1 MSGFDFQTEVRNGD
15 FRGPLVDGDDDIDVH
30 SVPTGVVDPMDWAAV
45 VSAVVSDGT
54 VR

>member
-1 MSGFDFQTEVRNGD
+1 MFGFDFQTQVRNGD
-15 FRGPLVDGDDDIDVH
+15 IRGPLVDGDDDVH
-30 SVPTGVVDPMDWAAV
+30 SVPTGVVDPTDWAVV